1 MTQKLLQAAVEVSRV
16 ARDGADSNPL
26 AIAKVAPTTSE
37 NEHTAVSHLELAR
50 TVERINRRFADLLRI
65 EMGKLGVVDIGPAQV
80 MVLLTIGGDELSV
93 RDLLDKGHYL
103 GSNVSYYLKQLV
115 DLGYIDRAASQRDRR
130 SARISLTERG
140 RAVCDAL
147 RVSDK
152 SYHRMLVRD
161 EDEAREF
168 ETAYRVLQ
176 RLELVWTNAARY
188 GTT

>member
-1 MTQKLLQAAVEVSRV
+1 MTQKLLQAAVEVEKTGHNGTEHGSFAV
-16 ARDGADSNPL
+16 ANVLPNL
-26 AIAKVAPTTSE
+26 SE
-37 NEHTAVSHLELAR
+37 GEQPVVTHLELAR

-80 MVLLTIGGDELSV
+80 MVLFTIGSDELSV

-115 DLGYIDRAASQRDRR
+115 DLGYIDRAASPRDRR
-130 SARISLTERG
+130 SARISLTDRG

-147 RVSDK
+147 RAADE
-152 SYHRMLVRD
+152 SYHRMIVRD
-161 EDEAREF
+161 EDEGREL
-168 ETAYRVLQ
+168 EIAYRVLQ
-176 RLELVWTNAARY
+176 KLELVWTNAARY